1 MNLRECMLLL
11 PGYGLDDFPRTLD
24 SRQADEL
31 LASWVAL
38 WHPQLINACRTTP
51 RWQQA
56 TYPPAELNGLLL
68 VLPSISQAS
77 LRSGFQE
84 EVSAAGGLLV
94 DSRSPWMQF
103 QSELLSAVGLSESTG
118 VAELLKSDFAALGYA
133 FLQVQLM
140 TRQLRYTSNLD
151 ELLFSDQALQAA
163 QAALAEDRETAERML
178 QSCFDQLGQERDHYY
193 SLDVNL
199 IDVTLLA
206 PTTIGTS
213 LKKLLAQSEPPTS
226 FIASAALVRTMQRD
240 APESMQALSQSNAER
255 KSSLVGGLDHERP
268 HQLMSFDA
276 VRRDLMRGRNAY
288 AELGMACPKVFSRF
302 TFGTVPN
309 MPLHLRRSG
318 FVGALLVAWDRGSY
332 PQGTQAKI
340 SWEAPDGTFLPAL
353 TPKVI
358 DAADPASYLVLGLK
372 AGEALDRE
380 QVPALVFAHWPNR
393 LCDYF
398 HLLVRIAKRT
408 PALGKWTL
416 VDDFFENT
424 DASYHQE
431 QLAANQFQHD
441 WLNGSAPLST
451 LDVFLRTQAYQ
462 RLQTQANSAQNL
474 ANLLFQLENF
484 HKVARPDPNAA
495 VATEAQT
502 PAYNAAEFAT
512 WSPQLHS
519 LWNRIDALWDAPPST
534 HDSTNASTGEALAS
548 SEISAIEASLN
559 ALMQEL
565 LERLAKQIAPETTLP
580 ASSSHVAARLIINPY
595 SCATRLVAKTA
606 SEQVVA
612 PEPGCTFAT
621 GPAHN
626 SNLTLVDAPQFG
638 FVLASITR
646 ATAVKSRQRALA
658 DNSGLLQNEFLE
670 AQVDAQ
676 RGHLLSLHVPGRR
689 GNRFSFSVA
698 KRVATGKQPIYSE
711 MQAVKTETVV
721 NSNVCGSIST
731 TGKMIENGSSV
742 GTFHIDYSITRG
754 SRILDVN
761 VRLSDLKPL
770 DDDAWKSAYVLRFAW
785 PTEAAIV
792 RTFLAG
798 SRDSWT
804 GGRAVAPQLIEIDEV
819 EYRTHLLHGG
829 LTFHRR
835 VEGRFLETLIAVQG
849 QTEVSHRFGIAV
861 DLPYPQQTAAQFMDR
876 AYEVELASSKPIQNR
891 SSWLFN
897 VDVKNARLD
906 LECPL
911 LDANGQ
917 LIGQRLR
924 LAETDGKI
932 ANARIRCSR
941 DASEAYRV
949 DNLGGRI
956 GKLTV
961 AEDTCT
967 ISLRANERVFV
978 DVLWKS

>member
-68 VLPSISQAS
+68 ILPSISQAS
-77 LRSGFQE
+77 LRSGFRE
-84 EVSAAGGLLV
+84 EVAAAGGLLV
-94 DSRSPWMQF
+94 DSRSPWKQF
-103 QSELLSAVGLSESTG
+103 QSELLTAVGLSESNS
-118 VAELLKSDFAALGYA
+118 ASDLLKSDFAALGYA

-163 QAALAEDRETAERML
+163 QAALADDRETAERML

-206 PTTIGTS
+206 STTLGAS
-213 LKKLLAQSEPPTS
+213 LKKQLAQSEPPTS
-226 FIASAALVRTMQRD
+226 LVASASLIRTIQHD
-240 APESMQALSQSNAER
+240 APESMQLLSQSLAER
-255 KSSLVGGLDHERP
+255 KCTLVGGLDQERP

-276 VRRDLMRGRNAY
+276 VRRDLMRGRDAY
-288 AELGMACPKVFSRF
+288 SQLGIACPKVFSRF
-302 TFGTVPN
+302 SFGTVPN
-309 MPLHLRRSG
+309 MPLHLRRAG
-318 FVGALLVAWDRGSY
+318 FVGAILVAWDRGSY

-340 SWEAPDGTFLPAL
+340 SWEAADGTFLPAL

-380 QVPALVFAHWPNR
+380 QIPALVFAHWPNR
-393 LCDYF
+393 FCDYF

-408 PALGKWTL
+408 PALGKWAL
-416 VDDFFENT
+416 ADDFLENT

-451 LDVFLRTQAYQ
+451 LDVFLRAQAYQ

-484 HKVARPDPNAA
+484 HKIARRDPGAA
-495 VATEAQT
+495 ASTEAQT
-502 PAYNAAEFAT
+502 PAYNAAEFSD
-512 WSPQLHS
+512 WSPQLHT
-519 LWNRIDALWDAPPST
+519 LWNRIDALWDAPSAT
-534 HDSTNASTGEALAS
+534 SAASAAIGDALKT

-559 ALMQEL
+559 VLIQEL
-565 LERLAKQIAPETTLP
+565 LERLAKHIAPEATLP
-580 ASSSHVAARLIINPY
+580 ASLSNVAARLIINPY
-595 SCATRLVAKTA
+595 SCATRLAAETA
-606 SEQVVA
+606 SEQIVA
-612 PEPGCTFAT
+612 PEPGCTFAV
-621 GPAHN
+621 GPARDR
-626 SNLTLVDAPQFG
+626 NLTLVDAPQFG
-638 FVLASITR
+638 FVLASVTR
-646 ATAVKSRQRALA
+646 ATASKSRQRALA
-658 DNSGLLQNEFLE
+658 ENSGLLQNEFLE
-670 AQVDAQ
+670 AQIDAQ

-698 KRVATGKQPIYSE
+698 RRNATGKQTIYSE
-711 MQAVKTETVV
+711 MQAAKSETIV
-721 NSNVCGSIST
+721 NSNVFGLIST
-731 TGKMIENGSSV
+731 TGKMIENGISV
-742 GTFHIDYSITRG
+742 GNFQIDYSITRG
-754 SRILDVN
+754 SRILEIN

-770 DDDAWKSAYVLRFAW
+770 EADAWKSAYVLRFAW
-785 PTEAAIV
+785 PTEAAIM
-792 RTFLAG
+792 RTFLVG
-798 SRDSWT
+798 SRDSWA
-804 GGRAVAPQLIEIDEV
+804 GGRAIAPQLIEIDEV
-819 EYRTHLLHGG
+819 EYRTHLLTGG
-829 LTFHRR
+829 LAFHRR

-849 QTEVSHRFGIAV
+849 QTEAAHRFGIAV
-861 DLPYPQQTAAQFMDR
+861 DLPYPQQAAAQFMDR
-876 AYEVELASSKPIQNR
+876 AYEIELASSEPIKSR

-897 VDVKNARLD
+897 ADVKNAKLD

-911 LDANGQ
+911 LDAKGQ

-924 LAETDGKI
+924 LAETEGKV

-941 DASEAYRV
+941 DAVEAYRV
-949 DNLGGRI
+949 DSLGGRI

-967 ISLRANERVFV
+967 ISLRANERVLV